1 ALPLQVLERR
11 GVHLEMRP
19 APERRLEHLE
29 HPRQLVLVAVAPDD
43 AVGLREDGARWKE
56 LLRPAANRGLSRH
69 DLRLEWRLWA
79 RWLSG
84 GGKRRCSPAS
94 PPDYAPSSARP
105 GTKKSSAC

>member
-1 ALPLQVLERR
+1 
-11 GVHLEMRP
+11 
-19 APERRLEHLE
+19 

-43 AVGLREDGARWKE
+43 AVSFREHRARGKE
-56 LLRPAANRGLSRH
+56 LLRPAANSDLSRH

-94 PPDYAPSSARP
+94 PPGCAASSARP
-105 GTKKSSAC
+105 WMKKRSASTWSEPWRTGARPSSPCSNE